1 MGLPETAVRE
11 SRERVR
17 SSILNANLEFPAR
30 RVTVNLAPAELPK
43 VGGRYDLAI
52 ALSILAAS
60 EQLPAER
67 LSDFEFL
74 GELALG
80 GELRGVNGVLPAAIR
95 TRERERQLVVPAA
108 NRNEAGLV
116 KGCRSVYAGELQG
129 VLQML
134 AGGAALPFCP
144 QELLGSEDDGKGQH
158 RCNELANIKGQTL
171 AKRALQIAAAGGH
184 NLLLKGPP
192 GTGKTLL
199 ASALPGI
206 LPALDE
212 NEALEVAA
220 LRSVANLKLE
230 LTDFY
235 QPPLRCPHHTATPV
249 SLVGGGARAL
259 PGEVSLAHHGVLFLD
274 ELPEFT
280 GRALEVLREPL
291 EARSITITRASHR
304 ICYPARFQ
312 LIAAMNPCP
321 CGHYDDPSG
330 QCRCTQSRIDAYQNK
345 ISGPLLDRIDMV
357 VEVPRLSHKEL
368 SEIDASSEDSFTVRK
383 QVENCRRLQL
393 ERSGK
398 LNSVLTITE
407 LDAFCLP
414 TRTGRQRLRV
424 AMEKMNLS
432 PRGFHRV
439 LRMARTLAD
448 LEGLETIQEEQV
460 LEALAFRQR

>member
-1 MGLPETAVRE
+1 MLSLARVYSRALVGVEAPLVTVETHISNGLPGLAIVGLPETAVRE

-17 SSILNANLEFPAR
+17 SAILNANLEFPAR

-60 EQLPAER
+60 DQLPAER
-67 LSDFEFL
+67 LAKYEFL

-80 GELRGVNGVLPAAIR
+80 GELRGVSGVLPAAIR
-95 TRERERQLVVPAA
+95 SRESNRELVVPAA
-108 NRNEAGLV
+108 NRSEAGLV
-116 KGCRSVYAGELQG
+116 KGCRSGYAGELQG

-134 AGGAALPFCP
+134 ADGAGLPVCP
-144 QELLGSEDDGKGQH
+144 QQTFGPTGDGEGQQGF
-158 RCNELANIKGQTL
+158 RDLANIKGQAL

-206 LPALDE
+206 LPELDE

-235 QPPLRCPHHTATPV
+235 QPPLRCPHHTATPA

-259 PGEVSLAHHGVLFLD
+259 PGEVSLAHRGVLFLD

-291 EARSITITRASHR
+291 EARSITITRANHR
-304 ICYPARFQ
+304 VRYPASFQ
-312 LIAAMNPCP
+312 LIAAMNPC
-321 CGHYDDPSG
+321 C
-330 QCRCTQSRIDAYQNK
+330 C
-345 ISGPLLDRIDMV
+345 
-357 VEVPRLSHKEL
+357 
-368 SEIDASSEDSFTVRK
+368 
-383 QVENCRRLQL
+383 
-393 ERSGK
+393 
-398 LNSVLTITE
+398 
-407 LDAFCLP
+407 
-414 TRTGRQRLRV
+414 V
-424 AMEKMNLS
+424 A
-432 PRGFHRV
+432 
-439 LRMARTLAD
+439 
-448 LEGLETIQEEQV
+448 
-460 LEALAFRQR
+460 